1 MGPRNRKRAPVGELH
16 RQVLGIIRDAGPK
29 GISIKE
35 IAGALGITREA
46 TIRNCLMAE
55 DPVYED
61 EVPSPYCG
69 KGRPGRVIGYFWCGK
84 EASNG

>member
-1 MGPRNRKRAPVGELH
+1 MGVRMSNPQGDRH
-16 RQVLGIIRDAGPK
+16 RQVLDLIRAAGPK

-35 IAGALGITREA
+35 IAVALGITREA
-46 TIRNCLMAE
+46 TVRNCLMAE